1 MCSDKTKAVVLH
13 LCCLSCCFLIR
24 SFSCS
29 AFHFLFLSLSGRCF
43 QWASG
48 LHIDFQCWTLVC
60 VCVCVC
66 THAHFSFLTLS
77 FTPTDTNWRRSW
89 LGAAL
94 NISSTSSTSSSS
106 SSSSSSL
113 SSLSLSLARSF
124 THSLY
129 HTGSITYSLH
139 FLLPDSLGRFSAKRF
154 PFLSPFP
161 FHSLWAHHLSV
172 LPKKKRKGW
181 GTERWRAMGSVA
193 RFGWKSYD
201 NLTNLGVIGE
211 TFRTVSI
218 FWISA
223 HILLLHTFQFS
234 TILFFRMTHH
244 FTWINPTH
252 LCMYSGVHKRKDLN
266 FQEKEK
272 GLFLWN
278 IWFAINKVLYLKI
291 WNDNVK
297 VGWRSGAVA
306 RSVGSKQ

>member
-29 AFHFLFLSLSGRCF
+29 AFHFLFLSLWPLLSVSE
-43 QWASG
+43 WAAYWFSV
-48 LHIDFQCWTLVC
+48 LNPSVC
-60 VCVCVC
+60 VC
-66 THAHFSFLTLS
+66 AHFSFLTLS

-94 NISSTSSTSSSS
+94 NISSTSSTSS

-218 FWISA
+218 FRISA

-252 LCMYSGVHKRKDLN
+252 LRMYSGVHRRKHFN

-297 VGWRSGAVA
+297 VGWRRGAVV
-306 RSVGSKQ
+306 RSVGLKQ

>member
-29 AFHFLFLSLSGRCF
+29 AFHFLFLSLQPLLSVSE
-43 QWASG
+43 WAAYWFSV
-48 LHIDFQCWTLVC
+48 LNPSVC
-60 VCVCVC
+60 VC
-66 THAHFSFLTLS
+66 AHFSFLTLS

-94 NISSTSSTSSSS
+94 NISSTSSTSS

-161 FHSLWAHHLSV
+161 FHSLWAHHLSA

-218 FWISA
+218 FRISA

-234 TILFFRMTHH
+234 TILFFHMTHH

-252 LCMYSGVHKRKDLN
+252 LRMYSGVHRRKHFN

-291 WNDNVK
+291 WNDNAK
-297 VGWRSGAVA
+297 VGWRRGAVV